1 MSIFSELGNWE
12 RVPIFRAP
20 IFLAK
25 LSASSKKRR
34 RGNTNNYGDVSGLE
48 L

>member
-1 MSIFSELGNWE
+1 MSIFSEWGNRE
-12 RVPIFRAP
+12 KVPIFRTP

-34 RGNTNNYGDVSGLE
+34 KGNTNNYGDVSGLE